1 MEKWSLCWHGDIFF
15 IQILLAVFGLNI
27 AYTQTAWH
35 NIVSQFLSVSI
46 RLSTFFAGAAAAS
59 SFHACVVF

>member
-1 MEKWSLCWHGDIFF
+1 MEERSLRWHSDIFF
-15 IQILLAVFGLNI
+15 IQILLAVFSLNI
-27 AYTQTAWH
+27 AYAQTAWH

-46 RLSTFFAGAAAAS
+46 RLSTFFATTAAS